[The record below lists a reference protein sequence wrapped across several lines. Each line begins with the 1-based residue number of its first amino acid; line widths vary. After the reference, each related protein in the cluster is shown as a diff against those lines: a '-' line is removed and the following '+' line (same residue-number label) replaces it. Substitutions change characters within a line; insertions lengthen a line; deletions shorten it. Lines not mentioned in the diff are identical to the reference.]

1 MTQSGAFLVTVTL
14 FQIPEGVTVRGE
26 PSSRGQRHHNATPS
40 PGMDGWID
48 GTLWKEGRK
57 ECGRAKRLA
66 SAQLW
71 GRQEKGGEGE
81 GEEA

>member
-26 PSSRGQRHHNATPS
+26 PSSRGQRETPQRHAL
-40 PGMDGWID
+40 PRDGWMD
-48 GTLWKEGRK
+48 RWYALEGRK